1 MLLETRIG
9 GQMKGKLER
18 SHNGRESRI
27 SIKEEGVSPI
37 IATILMVAV
46 TVALAATV
54 YILVSVYTP
63 PGAPFVGS
71 LTVESTSNDT
81 AVLQLTLASPS
92 VLNNPSNFHI
102 QIVNASSIGKGWS
115 IENATITNP
124 DGTVLYMN
132 NFTKS
137 NDIWTSDGAR
147 PAPGAT
153 SIESGAIITITFHS
167 SVGPII
173 YSGMKIIVSY
183 GGTTGSATTTL

>member
-1 MLLETRIG
+1 MKSESKLSRVVLIIVIILIIG
-9 GQMKGKLER
+9 IAARVAIVYLSTGQ
-18 SHNGRESRI
+18 
-27 SIKEEGVSPI
+27 
-37 IATILMVAV
+37 
-46 TVALAATV
+46 
-54 YILVSVYTP
+54 YTSSNV
-63 PGAPFVGS
+63 FVGS
-71 LTVESTSNDT
+71 LTVESISNDT
-81 AVLQLTLASPS
+81 VVVLLTLASPS

-153 SIESGAIITITFHS
+153 SIESGANITVIFHS
-167 SVGPII
+167 NAGPII
-173 YSGMKIIVSY
+173 YSGMKMIVSY
-183 GGTTGSATTTL
+183 RGTKGSLTTIL